1 MRRSGP
7 VLSLMLWLALSS
19 ASWAAGPSAVIKGP
33 KSAGPGDLVILDAS
47 GSDATSFA
55 WVLANS
61 DKTILPVDNGQ
72 RCVFSSGQKGVF
84 VFVLVVA
91 KANDKGAVETA
102 QSQWAV
108 SVGGDSPIPPAPF
121 PPTPIPPAPLPPD
134 PTPPNPQPI
143 PIPPSPTPTGIEG
156 VGTVYGKSLDV
167 SLAMAWES
175 AADVLEKGGTMADAM
190 KSYQD
195 GWKANREKLWQTF
208 GAVEFAKVVPD
219 ASDVSDPTKRA
230 SIVKLW
236 RGFANG
242 LRAGAK

>member
-7 VLSLMLWLALSS
+7 AILSLILLLALSPLS
-19 ASWAAGPSAVIKGP
+19 ALAGPPVASIKGP
-33 KSAGPGDLVILDAS
+33 KTAAAGDLVILDAS
-47 GSDATSFA
+47 GSDATTFT

-61 DKTILPVDNGQ
+61 DKTFLPVDGGK
-72 RCVFSSGQKGVF
+72 RCVFSSGTGGRF
-84 VFVLVVA
+84 VFVLVVG
-91 KANDKGAVETA
+91 KVEGG
-102 QSQWAV
+102 QSLAAETQW
-108 SVGGDSPIPPAPF
+108 SVVIGGDVPVPPNPLPPIPPAP
-121 PPTPIPPAPLPPD
+121 IPPD
-134 PTPPNPQPI
+134 PTPPNPLPI

-190 KSYQD
+190 KAYQD
-195 GWKANREKLWQTF
+195 NWKANREKLWTTF

-219 ASDVSDPTKRA
+219 ASDVSDPAKRA